1 MERFKWRKGRYVWAK
16 RERERE
22 REKGGD
28 EQGKEEVSQVMYA
41 SHMGSS
47 QTEMEYYSIAYFVRA
62 SPSSTHCSAELPLRA
77 GLRCTL

>member
-1 MERFKWRKGRYVWAK
+1 MFLWRGSSGERGDTYGR

-41 SHMGSS
+41 SHMG
-47 QTEMEYYSIAYFVRA
+47 
-62 SPSSTHCSAELPLRA
+62 
-77 GLRCTL
+77 